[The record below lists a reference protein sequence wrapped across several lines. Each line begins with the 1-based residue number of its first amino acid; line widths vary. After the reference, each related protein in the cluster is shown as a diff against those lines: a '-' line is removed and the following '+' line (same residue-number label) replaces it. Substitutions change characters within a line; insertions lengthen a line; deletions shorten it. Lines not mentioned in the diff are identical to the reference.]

1 MKRAI
6 SLLAIAVLTATL
18 VAPAPSA
25 EAGSEIDALIA
36 ISGAAL
42 VVSIYNAVRG
52 PQAAVVIYPAPQPVT
67 PGPETSPSPR
77 QPQASGASV
86 ANVPVI
92 EGGLTVANSAGFAND
107 IFVNGHL
114 RRAGMPNGEVITF
127 PIYEGGTVL
136 ARAVDGRFAERSFS
150 SGSAQTVILRASDFP
165 SR

>member
-1 MKRAI
+1 MKRAV
-6 SLLAIAVLTATL
+6 SLLVIAVLIATL
-18 VAPAPSA
+18 VAPAPPA
-25 EAGSEIDALIA
+25 EASSEIDALIA
-36 ISGAAL
+36 LGA
-42 VVSIYNAVRG
+42 VGVIIGIYNAVKG

-77 QPQASGASV
+77 QPQASGGSV
-86 ANVPVI
+86 ANVPTI
-92 EGGLTVANSAGFAND
+92 EGGLTVANSAGFPFD

-136 ARAVDGRFAERSFS
+136 GRTADGRFAERGFS
-150 SGSAQTVILRASDFP
+150 SGSAQTVILRAGDFP